1 MLFTCILRS
10 FNWTTVR
17 YIHLSDRAIQ
27 ACYHLARK
35 LLPALRGQMPFWSSR
50 RFELQAATSLLLL
63 FSISTLRDEASD
75 FTVSRDPNSAHSR
88 DWSQDPQWC
97 ANLPWFVRHSMAW
110 CGVVSVRV
118 ALCLSFAS
126 AREAL
131 AGLPFVTATVVMR
144 LCEARVVLA

>member
-17 YIHLSDRAIQ
+17 YIHLSDLAIQ

-88 DWSQDPQWC
+88 VETG
-97 ANLPWFVRHSMAW
+97 LRTHS
-110 CGVVSVRV
+110 GVPTCPGSSGTRWLGV
-118 ALCLSFAS
+118 ALFQFVWHSAS
-126 AREAL
+126 ALLQHVR
-131 AGLPFVTATVVMR
+131 PWQVFPS
-144 LCEARVVLA
+144 